1 MTVMDIDELSENFEL
16 LDNWEDKYRYLIDL
30 GEKLPPFAE
39 QYRTEE
45 WKVSGCQS
53 QVWLVPSVAEKDG
66 ESRLTFT
73 GDSDAAIV
81 RGLIA
86 VVLMLFSG
94 KSREEILSLDVPAVF
109 ARLGLSDHLSPSRR
123 NGLGAMVEKIRYYAS
138 KGYA

>member
-1 MTVMDIDELSENFEL
+1 MDIDELSENFEL

-109 ARLGLSDHLSPSRR
+109 AQLGLSDHLSPSRR

>member
-1 MTVMDIDELSENFEL
+1 MDIDELSENFEL

-53 QVWLVPSVAEKDG
+53 QVWLVPAVVKTDG
-66 ESRLTFT
+66 ENRLTFA